1 MDVNRNMG
9 DSFTTVLVFFGGGL
23 SLLFSLGQ
31 FLIRNRRLEN
41 LNLSVMFFCISVI
54 LVQLGFIITGTV
66 YTYPDI
72 LFLNLTC
79 IYCAGP
85 LLYFA
90 YHLVILPVE
99 KLPRKK
105 YLLLIPTVI
114 AFVIDMYFVTLP
126 ERYRID
132 EFVNLFTGN
141 NTPLVLFLKNT
152 ILIAGIQTVIYLG
165 YLFRKLY
172 GILDSDSKK
181 GELYITIGY
190 TLLSIVAYL
199 FLIAG
204 IVLSLMPVLKAGAV
218 MISMLII
225 VAYLI
230 GQRHPKFLQMLY
242 IEAEKKYA
250 KRYLLS
256 DVDTGAVLSR
266 LNKLMEQE
274 KLYAEDDISLK
285 LLAEALSIT
294 PHQLSQLLNDLLN
307 TNFNSYVNQ
316 YRINEAKDL
325 LRDEPERSVL
335 SIAYAVGFNSKS
347 SFYEAFS
354 RFTGKTPHTFRKEL
368 LHQ

>member
-1 MDVNRNMG
+1 MG
-9 DSFTTVLVFFGGGL
+9 DSFMTAFIFFAGGL
-23 SLLFSLGQ
+23 SFLFSLGQ

-41 LNLSVMFFCISVI
+41 LNLSVMFFCIAVI
-54 LVQLGFIITGTV
+54 LVQLGFIITGKV
-66 YTYPDI
+66 YSHPDI
-72 LFLNLTC
+72 LFFNLTC

-105 YLLLIPTVI
+105 FFLLIPTVI
-114 AFVIDMYFVTLP
+114 AFFIDIYFMTIP
-126 ERYRID
+126 ENHRVD
-132 EFVNLFTGN
+132 EFVNLFSGN
-141 NTPLVLFLKNT
+141 NTPLVLFIKNAVF
-152 ILIAGIQTVIYLG
+152 IAGVQTVIYLG

-172 GILDSDSKK
+172 SILDSDSMKS
-181 GELYITIGY
+181 ELNITIGY
-190 TLLSIVAYL
+190 TALSIIAYL
-199 FLIAG
+199 LLITG
-204 IVLSLMPVLKAGAV
+204 LVLSLVTVLKTGAV
-218 MISMLII
+218 LISLLI
-225 VAYLI
+225 VGSYLI

-256 DVDTGAVLSR
+256 DIDTGAILGR
-266 LNKLMEQE
+266 MNELMEQE
-274 KLYAEDDISLK
+274 RLYSQEDISLK
-285 LLAEALSIT
+285 HLAEVLSIT
-294 PHQLSQLLNDLLN
+294 PHQLSQLLNELLN

-316 YRINEAKDL
+316 YRINEAKHIL
-325 LRDEPERSVL
+325 INEPERSVL

-368 LHQ
+368 LM

>member
-1 MDVNRNMG
+1 MDVKSDMG
-9 DSFTTVLVFFGGGL
+9 GSFTTVFVFFGGGL

-31 FLIRNRRLEN
+31 FMIRDRRLEN
-41 LNLSVMFFCISVI
+41 LNLSVMFFCIAVI
-54 LVQLGFIITGTV
+54 LVQLGCIITGMV
-66 YTYPDI
+66 YIHPDI
-72 LFLNLTC
+72 LFFNLTC

-105 YLLLIPTVI
+105 YLLLLPTAA
-114 AFVIDMYFVTLP
+114 AFLVDIYCVTLP
-126 ERYRID
+126 ESYRVE
-132 EFVNLFTGN
+132 EFMNLFTGN
-141 NTPLVLFLKNT
+141 NTPLVIFLKNAV
-152 ILIAGIQTVIYLG
+152 LIAGVQTVIYLG

-190 TLLSIVAYL
+190 TGLSIVAYL
-199 FLIAG
+199 FLITG
-204 IVLSLMPVLKAGAV
+204 IVMSLMKVLETGAI
-218 MISMLII
+218 MISLLII
-225 VAYLI
+225 TAYLI

-250 KRYLLS
+250 KRDLLT

-266 LNKLMEQE
+266 LNDLMEQE

-285 LLAEALSIT
+285 LLADALTIT
-294 PHQLSQLLNDLLN
+294 PHQLSQLLNELLN

-316 YRINEAKDL
+316 FRINEAKYIL
-325 LRDEPERSVL
+325 LHEPERSVL

-368 LHQ
+368 PQP